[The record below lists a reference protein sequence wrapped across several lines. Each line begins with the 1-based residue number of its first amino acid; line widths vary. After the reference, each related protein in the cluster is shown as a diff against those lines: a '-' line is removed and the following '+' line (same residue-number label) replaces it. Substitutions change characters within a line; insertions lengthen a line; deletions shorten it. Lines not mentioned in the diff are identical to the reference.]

1 MQMAT
6 YVERLWGVLW
16 GIRKPFCEHFVEV
29 MQHVP
34 QVLPLNHPV
43 FVVPVPVPVNEF
55 NHFVL

>member
-1 MQMAT
+1 MAT
-6 YVERLWGVLW
+6 YVERLW

-43 FVVPVPVPVNEF
+43 FLVPVPA
-55 NHFVL
+55 L